1 VLGGYVVA
9 ADPVTDVDAY
19 VAELRAVLPGEHAA
33 LPITVLNSLEGGLL
47 PRPVV
52 VSTAPN
58 EPART
63 ETERAL
69 AAMLIDLLSV
79 EEFGRHDDFFTL
91 GGDSILAVQLAA
103 RARDAGIPLT
113 ARMVFEHPE
122 LAELATA
129 IDAKAGQVQA
139 ADTRHEPM
147 AASGLSDDEL
157 AALTAGWGTDQ
168 T

>member
-1 VLGGYVVA
+1 
-9 ADPVTDVDAY
+9 VTD
-19 VAELRAVLPGEHAA
+19 
-33 LPITVLNSLEGGLL
+33 
-47 PRPVV
+47 
-52 VSTAPN
+52 
-58 EPART
+58 
-63 ETERAL
+63 TERAL
-69 AAMLIDLLSV
+69 ATLLGEVLAV
-79 EEFGRHDDFFTL
+79 EVTGRDEDFFTL

-129 IDAKAGQVQA
+129 IDAKVGQVQA